1 MKKHSIMGL
10 GICATLLTA
19 MTTGLAQPAKK
30 PARPPAA
37 APQPAAAPRRPAPG
51 ANQGFVPGFDDLMT
65 MLVQPRH
72 IRLYYAGTAKNW
84 EMAAAENR
92 DLRASFDRLAQAIP
106 NYLGNN
112 VNSSVATFIK
122 PKMDAMDTAIAAADA
137 KQFSSA
143 YEELTTAC
151 NACHTYMEHP
161 FLVIK
166 APDGTAD
173 AAHPDQDFKE
183 AP

>member
-1 MKKHSIMGL
+1 SF
-10 GICATLLTA
+10 T
-19 MTTGLAQPAKK
+19 
-30 PARPPAA
+30 
-37 APQPAAAPRRPAPG
+37 
-51 ANQGFVPGFDDLMT
+51 PGFDDMMT

-72 IRLYYAGTAKNW
+72 VRLYYAGTAKNW

-106 NYLGNN
+106 NYLGND
-112 VNSSVATFIK
+112 VNASVATFIK
-122 PKMDAMDTAIAAADA
+122 PKMDAMDAAIAAADA

-166 APDGTAD
+166 VPDAAAD
-173 AAHPDQDFKE
+173 AAHPDQDYKE

>member
-1 MKKHSIMGL
+1 MKKHSTIAMGV
-10 GICATLLTA
+10 IATLLTVGA
-19 MTTGLAQPAKK
+19 VTTGLTQPAKK
-30 PARPPAA
+30 PAR
-37 APQPAAAPRRPAPG
+37 APVPYKDL
-51 ANQGFVPGFDDLMT
+51 GFTPGFDDMMT

-92 DLRASFDRLAQAIP
+92 DLRASFDRLIQAIP
-106 NYLGNN
+106 NYLGND
-112 VNSSVATFIK
+112 VKSSVSTFIK
-122 PKMDAMDTAIAAADA
+122 PKMDAMDAAIAAADEQ
-137 KQFSSA
+137 KFSGA
-143 YEELTTAC
+143 YKDLTTAC

-166 APDGTAD
+166 VPDGTAD